1 MKMKKKGRG
10 GDDVPIFTDLLLS
23 FFSRGKATWRDQFVA
38 RVSVTQGPC
47 VSRSTLD
54 DLGQTDDRWLLLLAF
69 RFPHSTVAYP
79 VIGRGKYPSH
89 ASHSLLQQVSILSA
103 TKSREYERI
112 DALSRFAVS
121 TLRVRRLVST
131 WFSSRLFRCKENSDV
146 GIQEG
151 SSGMVLQIGSIFQGI
166 NALGIPRD

>member
-1 MKMKKKGRG
+1 MKTKKKGRG

-54 DLGQTDDRWLLLLAF
+54 DLEQTDDRCLLLLAF

-89 ASHSLLQQVSILSA
+89 ASHSLLQQRVSYQEWNRASTNESTRFPVSPFPRL
-103 TKSREYERI
+103 EYAAWFPRGSPRDFSNARKI
-112 DALSRFAVS
+112 P
-121 TLRVRRLVST
+121 TLEFRKDHRQC
-131 WFSSRLFRCKENSDV
+131 SSRSNPYFKE
-146 GIQEG
+146 
-151 SSGMVLQIGSIFQGI
+151 
-166 NALGIPRD
+166 